1 MSSYLLK
8 YFIKAYRIISNTMH
22 KGIIIGTILLSSLFC
37 SSQLFA
43 QQNQSEQDQSLLP
56 EINPQDIEIR
66 SQFQARFPGLR
77 RQPILGFNPR
87 PRVFQVDPNRMPFI
101 EDEETVVANLPI
113 GELSRPEPPEY
124 DMLEYATPKNGFIRA
139 GVGSYITPE
148 VDAFATAKLSE
159 SNWISTDLHF
169 TSSDGHDE
177 AVNTSYRFADA
188 TLKSFN
194 RLSDRTNLILKAG
207 AVSDFNHQLQ
217 LDSDIEDLLNT
228 NTKISRFGFKGS
240 GDVEV
245 ASTSMT
251 GVNVTASGF
260 YDEYSTTS
268 GLSAFEGV
276 AKDAGGRVNAEYSR
290 LGNHL
295 YEIHSLNLETN
306 FGQTNPLILDT
317 YSWSVSTL
325 SASYERLFNY
335 KTDVHVSLGA
345 SGVTDAE
352 NDFTFYFSP
361 KAQIKHTV
369 FRGLEINVEA
379 SASPSYQTYSDIRN
393 ENRFFDINTP
403 IQHQYEMKALGE
415 LEMEPFYGT
424 KIVGGA
430 SFQDIKNYLYYSRES
445 EPMELSDIDAGYY
458 SAEFQDATIF
468 KVYGG
473 FTQDL
478 KPDVLWFSADGYWQ
492 VPTLANDDRIPYTET
507 IGINAALSLRPKDNL
522 LLEGWGEFKGGR
534 EDHTGESLSS
544 YVLIGGRFE
553 LSLTDQFGVY
563 GKLVNLLN
571 ENYQL
576 WQGYEERG
584 FQGFVGFTFL
594 F

>member
-1 MSSYLLK
+1 MSSYFQKKFLK
-8 YFIKAYRIISNTMH
+8 ASIFISAMH
-22 KGIIIGTILLSSLFC
+22 KGIIFGLVLLSSLFC
-37 SSQLFA
+37 CSQLFA
-43 QQNQSEQDQSLLP
+43 QQSQNEQDQSLLP

-87 PRVFQVDPNRMPFI
+87 PRVFQIDPNRMPFI

-113 GELSRPEPPEY
+113 GQLSRPEPPEY

-139 GVGSYITPE
+139 GIGSYITPE
-148 VDAFATAKLSE
+148 VDAFATAKLSD

-177 AVNTSYRFADA
+177 SVNTSYRFADA
-188 TLKSFN
+188 TLKSYN
-194 RLSDRTNLILKAG
+194 RISDRTNLVLKVG
-207 AVSDFNHQLQ
+207 AISDFNHQLQ
-217 LDSDIEDLLNT
+217 LDSGVEDLLNT
-228 NTKISRFGFKGS
+228 NTKISRLGFKGS
-240 GDVEV
+240 ADVEV

-251 GVNVTASGF
+251 GTKISANGF
-260 YDEYSTTS
+260 YDDYSTTS
-268 GLSAFEGV
+268 GLSLFESS
-276 AKDAGGRVNAEYSR
+276 ATEAGGGLQAEYSR

-295 YEIHSLNLETN
+295 YEIHSINLETELGN
-306 FGQTNPLILDT
+306 TSPLFSDS

-335 KTDVHVSLGA
+335 KTDVQVSLGA
-345 SGVTDAE
+345 SGVTDAV

-361 KAQIKHTV
+361 KAQVKHTV
-369 FRGLEINVEA
+369 FRGLEVNVEA
-379 SASPSYQTYSDIRN
+379 FAGPSYQTYSDIRS
-393 ENRFFDINTP
+393 ENRFFNINSP
-403 IQHQYEMKALGE
+403 VEHQYEMKALGE
-415 LEMEPFYGT
+415 LEMEPFIGT

-430 SFQDIKNYLYYSRES
+430 SFQDIKNYLYYSRDAV
-445 EPMELSDIDAGYY
+445 PMNIIDIDAGYY
-458 SAEFQDATIF
+458 SVEFQDATIF
-468 KVYGG
+468 RAYGG

-492 VPTLANDDRIPYTET
+492 IPTLSNDDRIPYTET
-507 IGINAALSLRPKDNL
+507 VAINAALSLRAKDNL
-522 LLEGWGEFKGGR
+522 LLEGWGEFAGGR
-534 EDHTGESLSS
+534 EDHNGESLSS

-563 GKLVNLLN
+563 GKLLNLLN

>member
-1 MSSYLLK
+1 M
-8 YFIKAYRIISNTMH
+8 ISNYQQYSFKVSTFISTMH
-22 KGIIIGTILLSSLFC
+22 KGIIIVSVLVGSLLC
-37 SSQLFA
+37 CNQLFA
-43 QQNQSEQDQSLLP
+43 QQTQSEQDQSLLP

-87 PRVFQVDPNRMPFI
+87 PRVFQIDPNRMPFI

-113 GELSRPEPPEY
+113 GQLSRPEPPEY
-124 DMLEYATPKNGFIRA
+124 EMLEYSMPKNGFIRA

-148 VDAFATAKLSE
+148 VDAFATAELRE

-177 AVNTSYRFADA
+177 SVNTSYRFADA

-207 AVSDFNHQLQ
+207 AMSDFNHQLQ
-217 LDSDIEDLLNT
+217 FDSSVEDLLNT
-228 NTKISRFGFKGS
+228 NTKISRLGFKGS
-240 GDVEV
+240 ADVEV
-245 ASTSMT
+245 ASTSLT
-251 GVNVTASGF
+251 GTNVSASGF
-260 YDEYSTTS
+260 FDDYSTIS
-268 GLSAFEGV
+268 GLNAFEGT
-276 AKDAGGRVNAEYSR
+276 ATEAGGTLDAEYSR

-295 YEIHSLNLETN
+295 YEIHSLNIDTE
-306 FGQTNPLILDT
+306 FGSTTPLFTDS

-325 SASYERLFNY
+325 SANYERLFNY
-335 KTDVHVSLGA
+335 KTDVHVSIGA
-345 SGVTDAE
+345 SGVTDAV
-352 NDFTFYFSP
+352 NDFTVYFSP
-361 KAQIKHTV
+361 KAQVKHTV
-369 FRGLEINVEA
+369 FRGLEVNAEA
-379 SASPSYQTYSDIRN
+379 SAGPSYQTYSDIRS
-393 ENRFFDINTP
+393 ENRFFNVNSP
-403 IQHQYEMKALGE
+403 IEHQYEMKVLGE

-424 KIVGGA
+424 KVVGGA

-445 EPMELSDIDAGYY
+445 EPMEFAVIEAGYY
-458 SAEFQDATIF
+458 AAEFQDATIF
-468 KVYGG
+468 RAYGG

-492 VPTLANDDRIPYTET
+492 IPTLSNDDRIPYTET
-507 IGINAALSLRPKDNL
+507 LAINAALSLRAKDNL
-522 LLEGWGEFKGGR
+522 LLEGWGEFAGGR
-534 EDHTGESLSS
+534 EDHNGESLSS
-544 YVLIGGRFE
+544 YLLIGGRFE

-563 GKLVNLLN
+563 GKLLNLLN

>member
-1 MSSYLLK
+1 MQ
-8 YFIKAYRIISNTMH
+8 
-22 KGIIIGTILLSSLFC
+22 KGIIIFLVLVSSFLF
-37 SSQLFA
+37 SNLLFA
-43 QQNQSEQDQSLLP
+43 QQTQSEQDQSLLP

-87 PRVFQVDPNRMPFI
+87 PRVFQIDPNRMPFI

-113 GELSRPEPPEY
+113 GQLSRPAPPEY
-124 DMLEYATPKNGFIRA
+124 DLLDYAMPKNGFVRA
-139 GVGSYITPE
+139 GIGSYITPE

-169 TSSDGHDE
+169 TSSDGHE
-177 AVNTSYRFADA
+177 ESVNTSYRFSDV

-194 RLSDRTNLILKAG
+194 RLSARTNMILKAG

-217 LDSDIEDLLNT
+217 LDSDVEDLLNT
-228 NTKISRFGFKGS
+228 NTKIKRFGFKGS
-240 GDVEV
+240 ADVEV
-245 ASTSMT
+245 ASTSLT
-251 GVNVTASGF
+251 GTHITASGF

-268 GLSAFEGV
+268 GLNAFEGV
-276 AKDAGGRVNAEYSR
+276 AKDASGRVDAEYSR

-295 YEIHSLNLETN
+295 YEIHSLNLETEI
-306 FGQTNPLILDT
+306 GQTNPLHLDT

-335 KTDVHVSLGA
+335 KTDVHVSVGA
-345 SGVTDAE
+345 SGITDAV
-352 NDFTFYFSP
+352 NDFTVYFSP
-361 KAQIKHTV
+361 KAHIKHTL
-369 FRGLEINVEA
+369 FRGLEINAEA
-379 SASPSYQTYSDIRN
+379 SAGPSYQTYSEIRN
-393 ENRFFDINTP
+393 ENRFFNINSP
-403 IQHQYEMKALGE
+403 IEHQYTMQALGE

-424 KIVGGA
+424 KIVGGT
-430 SFQDIKNYLYYSRES
+430 SFQDIKNYFYYSRES
-445 EPMELSDIDAGYY
+445 DPTEMPAIEAGYY

-468 KVYGG
+468 KVYGA

-478 KPDVLWFSADGYWQ
+478 KPDALWFSADGYWQ
-492 VPTLANDDRIPYTET
+492 VPTLSNDERIPYTET
-507 IGINAALSLRPKDNL
+507 VALNAALSFRPKENL
-522 LLEGWGEFKGGR
+522 LLEGWGEFATGR
-534 EDHTGESLSS
+534 EDHNGESLSS
-544 YVLIGGRFE
+544 YMLIGGRFE
-553 LSLTDQFGVY
+553 LSLTDHFGVY

-576 WQGYEERG
+576 WHGYEERG
-584 FQGFVGFTFL
+584 FQGFAGFTIL

>member
-1 MSSYLLK
+1 MSMSSYLQQHS
-8 YFIKAYRIISNTMH
+8 YRIISAMQ
-22 KGIIIGTILLSSLFC
+22 KSIIIVSVLLISLLF
-37 SSQLFA
+37 SNLLFA
-43 QQNQSEQDQSLLP
+43 QQTQSEQDQSLLP

-87 PRVFQVDPNRMPFI
+87 PRVFQIDPNRMPFI

-113 GELSRPEPPEY
+113 GQLSRPEPPEY
-124 DMLEYATPKNGFIRA
+124 DMLEYAIPKNGFVRA

-148 VDAFATAKLSE
+148 VDAFATAELSE
-159 SNWISTDLHF
+159 GNWISADLHF

-194 RLSDRTNLILKAG
+194 RVSDRTNLVLKAG
-207 AVSDFNHQLQ
+207 AMSDFNHQLQ
-217 LDSDIEDLLNT
+217 LDSDLEELLST
-228 NTKISRFGFKGS
+228 NTKISRLGFKGS
-240 GDVEV
+240 ADVEV
-245 ASTSMT
+245 ASTFMT
-251 GVNVTASGF
+251 GTSLAASGF

-268 GLSAFEGV
+268 GISAFEGI
-276 AKDAGGRVNAEYSR
+276 AKEAGGSFNAGYSR

-295 YEIHSLNLETN
+295 YEIYSLNLQSDI
-306 FGQTNPLILDT
+306 GAAIPLLSSDR

-335 KTDVHVSLGA
+335 KTDVHVSVGA
-345 SGVTDAE
+345 SGVTDAV
-352 NDFTFYFSP
+352 NDFTVYFSP
-361 KAQIKHTV
+361 KAQIKHTL
-369 FRGLEINVEA
+369 FRGLEINAEA
-379 SASPSYQTYSDIRN
+379 SAAPSYQTYSEIRS
-393 ENRFFDINTP
+393 ENRFFNVNSP
-403 IQHQYEMKALGE
+403 IQHQYEMQVLGE

-430 SFQDIKNYLYYSRES
+430 SFKDIKNYLYYSRES
-445 EPMELSDIDAGYY
+445 EPMAMADIDAGYY
-458 SAEFQDATIF
+458 PAAFQDATIF
-468 KVYGG
+468 KVYGA

-478 KPDVLWFSADGYWQ
+478 KPEVLWFSADGYWQ
-492 VPTLANDDRIPYTET
+492 VPTLSNDDRIPYTET
-507 IGINAALSLRPKDNL
+507 VGMNAALSFRPKDSL
-522 LLEGWGEFKGGR
+522 LLEGWGEFAGGR
-534 EDHTGESLSS
+534 RDHNGENLSS

-553 LSLTDQFGVY
+553 LSLTEQFGVY
-563 GKLVNLLN
+563 GKLLNLLN

-576 WQGYEERG
+576 WHGYEERG
-584 FQGFVGFTFL
+584 FQGFAGFTFL

>member
-1 MSSYLLK
+1 M
-8 YFIKAYRIISNTMH
+8 ISNFQQYYLTAFRFISTMH
-22 KGIIIGTILLSSLFC
+22 KGVIILSVLLSSLFC
-37 SSQLFA
+37 YSQLFA
-43 QQNQSEQDQSLLP
+43 QQTQSEQDQSLLP

-87 PRVFQVDPNRMPFI
+87 PRVFQTDPDRMPFI

-113 GELSRPEPPEY
+113 GQLSRPEPPEY
-124 DMLEYATPKNGFIRA
+124 DMLEYSMPKNGFIRA
-139 GVGSYITPE
+139 GIGSYITPE

-169 TSSDGHDE
+169 TSTDGHDE
-177 AVNTSYRFADA
+177 SVNTSYRFADA

-194 RLSDRTNLILKAG
+194 RISDRTNLVLKAG
-207 AVSDFNHQLQ
+207 AMSDFNHQLQ
-217 LDSDIEDLLNT
+217 LDSGVEDLLNT
-228 NTKISRFGFKGS
+228 NTKISRLGFKGS
-240 GDVEV
+240 ADVEV
-245 ASTSMT
+245 ASTSLT
-251 GVNVTASGF
+251 GTNVSASSF
-260 YDEYSTTS
+260 YDDYSTIS
-268 GLSAFEGV
+268 GLSAFEG
-276 AKDAGGRVNAEYSR
+276 AAAEAGGALNAEYSR

-295 YEIHSLNLETN
+295 YEIHSLNLETEL
-306 FGQTNPLILDT
+306 GKTNPLFSDS
-317 YSWSVSTL
+317 YSWSVSSL

-335 KTDVHVSLGA
+335 KTDVHVSVGA
-345 SGVTDAE
+345 SGVTDSV
-352 NDFTFYFSP
+352 NDFTVYFSP

-369 FRGLEINVEA
+369 FRGLEINAEA
-379 SASPSYQTYSDIRN
+379 SAGPSYQTYSDIRS
-393 ENRFFDINTP
+393 ENRFFNVNSP
-403 IQHQYEMKALGE
+403 IEHQYEMKMLGE

-430 SFQDIKNYLYYSRES
+430 SFQDVKNYLYYSRDS
-445 EPMELSDIDAGYY
+445 EPMELGDIDAGYY

-468 KVYGG
+468 KAYGG

-492 VPTLANDDRIPYTET
+492 IPTLSNDDRIPYTET
-507 IGINAALSLRPKDNL
+507 LAINAALSFRAKDNL
-522 LLEGWGEFKGGR
+522 LLEGWGEFAGGR
-534 EDHTGESLSS
+534 EDHNGESLSS

-563 GKLVNLLN
+563 GKLLNLLN

-584 FQGFVGFTFL
+584 FQGFVGFTVL

>member
-1 MSSYLLK
+1 MSL
-8 YFIKAYRIISNTMH
+8 YFQKVFFKAFIFNSTMH
-22 KGIIIGTILLSSLFC
+22 KGIILGIVFASFIFC
-37 SSQLFA
+37 SNQLFA
-43 QQNQSEQDQSLLP
+43 QQTQSEQDQSLLP

-87 PRVFQVDPNRMPFI
+87 PRVFQIDPNRMPFI

-113 GELSRPEPPEY
+113 GQLSRPQPPEY
-124 DMLEYATPKNGFIRA
+124 DMLEYAMPNNGFIRA
-139 GVGSYITPE
+139 GIGSYITPE
-148 VDAFATAKLSE
+148 VDAFATAKLSD

-169 TSSDGHDE
+169 TSSDGHNE
-177 AVNTSYRFADA
+177 SVNTSYRFADA

-194 RLSDRTNLILKAG
+194 RVSDRTNLVLKAG
-207 AVSDFNHQLQ
+207 AITDFNHQLQ
-217 LDSDIEDLLNT
+217 LDSGVEDLLNT
-228 NTKISRFGFKGS
+228 NTKISRLGFNGS
-240 GDVEV
+240 ADVEV

-251 GVNVTASGF
+251 GTNVALSGF
-260 YDEYSTTS
+260 YDDYSNTS
-268 GLSAFEGV
+268 GLNTFDGSATE
-276 AKDAGGRVNAEYSR
+276 AGGALNAEYSR

-295 YEIHSLNLETN
+295 YEIHSINLETELGN
-306 FGQTNPLILDT
+306 TSPFFSDS

-335 KTDVHVSLGA
+335 KTDVQVSLGA
-345 SGVTDAE
+345 SGVTDAV
-352 NDFTFYFSP
+352 NDFTVYFSP

-369 FRGLEINVEA
+369 FRGLEVNVEA
-379 SASPSYQTYSDIRN
+379 SAGPSYQTYSEIRS
-393 ENRFFDINTP
+393 ENRFFNVNSP
-403 IQHQYEMKALGE
+403 IEHQYEMKALGE
-415 LEMEPFYGT
+415 LEMEPFVGT

-430 SFQDIKNYLYYSRES
+430 SFKDIKNYLYYNRDT
-445 EPMELSDIDAGYY
+445 EPMDIAEIDAGYY
-458 SAEFQDATIF
+458 SAVFQDATIF

-492 VPTLANDDRIPYTET
+492 VPTLSNDDRIPYTET
-507 IGINAALSLRPKDNL
+507 VAINAALSLRAKDNL
-522 LLEGWGEFKGGR
+522 LLEGWGEFAGGR
-534 EDHTGESLSS
+534 KDHNGETLSS

-553 LSLTDQFGVY
+553 LSLTEQFGVY
-563 GKLVNLLN
+563 GKLLNLLN